1 MRYWDD
7 MRSKSGFSDGEIIPE
22 CIDVYRTLYLTVVN
36 RLAEQRGSDVRAVP
50 YDRPGMHNWCLI
62 VFRDA
67 RNPDDESVPADL
79 GLEAAIDQAH
89 TLDVDDYLCVSVTV
103 DPSFDLFLAALQPQE
118 EGDEP

>member
-1 MRYWDD
+1 MQYWDE
-7 MRSKSGFSDGEIIPE
+7 MQSKSGFSDGEAVPE
-22 CIDVYRTLYLTVVN
+22 CIDTYRTVYLKVVN

-67 RNPDDESVPADL
+67 HNLDGESVSADL
-79 GLEAAIDQAH
+79 ALEAAIDQAH
-89 TLDVDDYLCVSVTV
+89 TLDVDDYLRVSVTI
-103 DPSFDLFLAALQPQE
+103 DASFDLFLAELKPQE

>member
-1 MRYWDD
+1 MRYWED
-7 MRSKSGFSDGEIIPE
+7 MRSKGGFADGEAVPDGAE
-22 CIDVYRTLYLTVVN
+22 LYRAVYVRTVN

-67 RNPDDESVPADL
+67 RNLDGESVPADL

-89 TLDVDDYLCVSVTV
+89 TLDVDDYLRVSVTV
-103 DPSFDLFLAALQPQE
+103 DPSFDLFLAELRPDT
-118 EGDEP
+118 EGDVP